1 MDQLIST
8 PDENSSRLRHL
19 TRLRTVHERRGH
31 DTVYGFIGY
40 PAGGAVHPGGDSGTC
55 AHHTVRPSMSTN
67 KPARPTVAIAAA
79 LAGMPARSI
88 FLSAGNA
95 PLSSA
100 EARVAQPALVIWV
113 L

>member
-40 PAGGAVHPGGDSGTC
+40 PAGGAVHPWRLWHMRTSHGE
-55 AHHTVRPSMSTN
+55 ALSMSTN